1 MGTKPRVLVA
11 MSGGVDSSLAA
22 ALLVQEGYDVIGATM
37 QIWDKDI
44 PEDDAENRGCCSLS
58 AVDDAR
64 RVAEKIGI
72 PYYVLNFRD
81 MFQKTVIDY
90 FVDEYGAGKT
100 PNPCIACN
108 RFVKFEGLLQ
118 KALALG
124 AEYVATG
131 HYAKIAYDDKLG
143 RHTLSKGID
152 HTKDQSYALYHLNQ
166 NSLKHFLMPLGTYT
180 KVETRRMAAEL
191 GLSVANKPESQEICF
206 VPNDDYKSFLAEKS
220 PEALKPGQIV
230 DITGKV
236 LGKHQGLPLY
246 TIGQRKGL
254 GIAAGKPLYVVELD
268 YDKNQVVVGSDKD
281 VFASELIAD
290 DFNFITIDSLEKP
303 MTVSAKIRYGAKE
316 GMARIIPLADGKVHV
331 KFDEPQRAVT
341 PGQSVVFYD
350 GDMVIG
356 GGIIIKAIK

>member
-254 GIAAGKPLYVVELD
+254 GIATGKPLYVVELD

>member
-1 MGTKPRVLVA
+1 M
-11 MSGGVDSSLAA
+11 
-22 ALLVQEGYDVIGATM
+22 
-37 QIWDKDI
+37 
-44 PEDDAENRGCCSLS
+44 
-58 AVDDAR
+58 
-64 RVAEKIGI
+64 
-72 PYYVLNFRD
+72 
-81 MFQKTVIDY
+81 
-90 FVDEYGAGKT
+90 
-100 PNPCIACN
+100 
-108 RFVKFEGLLQ
+108 
-118 KALALG
+118 
-124 AEYVATG
+124 
-131 HYAKIAYDDKLG
+131 
-143 RHTLSKGID
+143 
-152 HTKDQSYALYHLNQ
+152 
-166 NSLKHFLMPLGTYT
+166 
-180 KVETRRMAAEL
+180 
-191 GLSVANKPESQEICF
+191 
-206 VPNDDYKSFLAEKS
+206 
-220 PEALKPGQIV
+220 
-230 DITGKV
+230 
-236 LGKHQGLPLY
+236 Y